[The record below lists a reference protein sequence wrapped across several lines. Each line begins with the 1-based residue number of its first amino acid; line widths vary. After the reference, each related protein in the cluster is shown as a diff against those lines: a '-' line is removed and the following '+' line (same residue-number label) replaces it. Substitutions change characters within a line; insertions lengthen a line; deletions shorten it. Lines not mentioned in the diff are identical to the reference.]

1 MLLNRINHIN
11 ELVLQGKAMEAF
23 ELYYDD
29 NVSMQENESEPTVG
43 KDANRQREIDFFGSI
58 TEFRS
63 AEVLNVSAGEDVTM
77 VEWHYD
83 YTHRDWGVKNYR
95 QVSVQK
101 WRDGKIVA
109 EKFYYPN

>member
-1 MLLNRINHIN
+1 MLLNKINHIN

-23 ELYYDD
+23 DLYYDD
-29 NVSMQENESEPTVG
+29 NVSMQENELEPTIG
-43 KDANRQREIDFFGSI
+43 KEANRQREVDFFGSI
-58 TEFRS
+58 TEFRG

-83 YTHRDWGVKNYR
+83 YTHKDWGVKNYK

-101 WRDGKIVA
+101 WKNGKIVS

>member
-1 MLLNRINHIN
+1 MLLNKINHIN

-23 ELYYDD
+23 EIYYDD

-43 KDANRQREIDFFGSI
+43 KGANRQREIDFFGSI
-58 TEFRS
+58 TEFRR
-63 AEVLNVSAGEDVTM
+63 AEVLNVSAGDDVTM

-83 YTHRDWGVKNYR
+83 YTHKDWGVKNYK

-101 WRDGKIVA
+101 WENGKIVA